1 MSYNDHLQLSTLSLT
16 TIDADD
22 AEWRII
28 EIKLSQMSR
37 YRTANMR
44 AEWAAAEAEN
54 TSGRGPHT
62 AITVSD
68 ADN

>member
-16 TIDADD
+16 DD